1 MAKTELSTAPS
12 SLALLSGLVVGIGG
26 LAGVVQA
33 GYAPVHY
40 VSVTGRTTAS
50 SQAGSA
56 GDADRILERLRHE
69 PARQP
74 TPVDVADEVWA
85 HDVADINVDLLL
97 TGPSIR
103 PNVRVATDQE
113 ILDLYRPSEDSWSS
127 V

>member
-40 VSVTGRTTAS
+40 ISVTGRTTAS

-56 GDADRILERLRHE
+56 GDADRILERLRGE
-69 PARQP
+69 RRQP
-74 TPVDVADEVWA
+74 TPVDVDDEVWA
-85 HDVADINVDLLL
+85 HDVADINVDLLV
-97 TGPSIR
+97 TGPSVR
-103 PNVRVATDQE
+103 PNVRMATDQE

-127 V
+127 L